1 MKNSTT
7 DMQPTSNQAASLAI
21 TVNGESYAATAG
33 SSVLE
38 LVASLG
44 FAGRPLAVEVNEQI
58 IPRAHLGSCLLQAS
72 DRIEIVT
79 LVGGG

>member
-58 IPRAHLGSCLLQAS
+58 IPSCLLQAS